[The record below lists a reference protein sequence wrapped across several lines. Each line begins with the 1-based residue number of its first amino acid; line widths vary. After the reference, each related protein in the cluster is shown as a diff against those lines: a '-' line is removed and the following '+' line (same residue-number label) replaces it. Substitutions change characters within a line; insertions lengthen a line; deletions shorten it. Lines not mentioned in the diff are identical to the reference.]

1 MVEKKEI
8 IDRRYK
14 KETGSDR
21 KGSDRLS
28 EADIA
33 KRVNALAEPLCE
45 SEGIELGF
53 IEYQREASG
62 RILRVYIDRTGGVNL
77 DDCTRI
83 SRQLG
88 DLLDIYLDEIGP
100 YSLEVSSPGSDRPL
114 GKAVD
119 FERFKGC
126 EAKIRTAQPL
136 EARRN
141 FRGVLLG
148 FLGGNVKIRVED
160 KTVEIP
166 FEEIQ
171 KARLINYNGE
181 HPCLSQT

>member
-1 MVEKKEI
+1 MTARKEKR
-8 IDRRYK
+8 DRRYK
-14 KETGSDR
+14 KAPDSDN
-21 KGSDRLS
+21 KGSNRLS

-33 KRVNALAEPLCE
+33 KRANGLAEPLCE
-45 SEGIELGF
+45 SEGIELVF
-53 IEYQREASG
+53 VEYQREASG
-62 RILRVYIDRTGGVNL
+62 RILRVYIDKTGGVNL

-83 SRQLG
+83 SRHLG

-126 EAKIRTAQPL
+126 EAKIRTVQPL

-148 FLGGNVKIRVED
+148 FLEGNVKIRVED
-160 KTVEIP
+160 KTVDIP

-171 KARLINYNGE
+171 KARLINYDGE